1 MFWIVTCFMYPR
13 VFTKEG
19 SCGDCCLTCDSSF
32 LLMDGILY
40 CMLCVCN
47 GAPQNIFGL
56 GPPKAL
62 TRPCIQFKLHFWM
75 LVYTFFR
82 YRISRYVAILYQYLS
97 PSVEGIIQWL
107 SDVCVCMCE
116 QDNSKKCGPIWIKFS
131 GSIDFGGGRNRLDFE
146 DSPHGEVAP
155 WANFRLY
162 TFTYTVRRKARK
174 YRHGNHYGEGGL
186 SGLYRT
192 LHPRGRL
199 PGRMLAPFVGLPN
212 LAQ

>member
-1 MFWIVTCFMYPR
+1 MWLF
-13 VFTKEG
+13 FTNIYRRQWRG
-19 SCGDCCLTCDSSF
+19 LF
-32 LLMDGILY
+32 
-40 CMLCVCN
+40 N
-47 GAPQNIFGL
+47 G
-56 GPPKAL
+56 
-62 TRPCIQFKLHFWM
+62 
-75 LVYTFFR
+75 
-82 YRISRYVAILYQYLS
+82 YQMC
-97 PSVEGIIQWL
+97 
-107 SDVCVCMCE
+107 VCVCMCE

-199 PGRMLAPFVGLPN
+199 PRTHAGTFCRATKFGTISHYGAGGVVELPCWEFSFS
-212 LAQ
+212 LSLICVLMP